1 MRRTAVISVVLA
13 LVSSFTVLAAGPAS
27 ASPSEGDG
35 CYPTNY
41 GVKYEIRT
49 ATSNPVVTH
58 AWNKVLAPGGSWNRK
73 TTITKVNYVEASVQY
88 HSEASIGAEK
98 VIAKA
103 EVKVG
108 VDLRLAGAHTR
119 TKSIEES
126 VTLNNNTGKNREY
139 VVFYGTV
146 KHSGR
151 YKKWWCNSSTYK
163 VGVKYGKWKSWSVV
177 SDGTVRCDLSA
188 PNRVAKKAKALYCG

>member
-1 MRRTAVISVVLA
+1 MRRSAAISVVLA
-13 LVSSFTVLAAGPAS
+13 LVSSFTVLAAAPAS
-27 ASPSEGDG
+27 ASPDEGDG

-41 GVKYEIRT
+41 GVKYEIRS
-49 ATSNPVVTH
+49 ATSSPVVTH

-88 HSEASIGAEK
+88 HAEASIGADK

-103 EVKVG
+103 ELKVG
-108 VDLRLAGAHTR
+108 VDLRVAGSHTR
-119 TKSIEES
+119 TTSIEENVS
-126 VTLNNNTGKNREY
+126 IHNSTGKNREY
-139 VVFYGTV
+139 VVFSGTV

-151 YKKWWCNSSTYK
+151 YKKWWCNNDYTI
-163 VGVKYGKWKSWSVV
+163 GVKYGNWKSWSVV